1 MSLDIKERIAAMG
14 NLFVFEGLVKLY
26 ILATDSALLRSKG
39 HVWHTSSM
47 KEGIIPY
54 SGIDT
59 DARWGF
65 SHTKGWVFGYKLHMI
80 SSNDS
85 SVIVPLSATDVTT
98 ANVYDKTDLFRFD
111 LMSITWNVKE
121 TPLHG
126 DRSGVW
132 WSGTVWFEHGQG
144 ISTRLSRTKI

>member
-1 MSLDIKERIAAMG
+1 MNACGLSASYLPANEPLIDGLKTMSVDIKERIAAMG
-14 NLFVFEGLVKLY
+14 NLFVFEGLVKPY
-26 ILATDSALLRSKG
+26 VLAVDSALLRSKG
-39 HVWHTSSM
+39 KVWHTSSM

-85 SVIVPLSATDVTT
+85 P
-98 ANVYDKTDLFRFD
+98 VYCTFIG
-111 LMSITWNVKE
+111 S
-121 TPLHG
+121 
-126 DRSGVW
+126 
-132 WSGTVWFEHGQG
+132 
-144 ISTRLSRTKI
+144 